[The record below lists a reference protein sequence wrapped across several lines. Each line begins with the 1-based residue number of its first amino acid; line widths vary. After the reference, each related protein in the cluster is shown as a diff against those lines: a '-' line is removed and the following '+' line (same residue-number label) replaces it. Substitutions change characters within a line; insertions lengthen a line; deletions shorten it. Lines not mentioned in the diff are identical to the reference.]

1 MRKDLSL
8 KNKTLAGTRNTAI
21 KSFLAPNP
29 SYLTLQPTHVLI
41 LSICFIANIM
51 LLHIIGRF
59 GSSVTLQTIISIVA
73 LAGALFLGYIVQR

>member
-1 MRKDLSL
+1 MKKDLSV

-21 KSFLAPNP
+21 KSFLTVTP
-29 SYLTLQPTHVLI
+29 SYITLQPTHVLI

-59 GSSVTLQTIISIVA
+59 GSSVTIQAVISAVA
-73 LAGALFLGYIVQR
+73 LIGALFVGYLVQK

>member
-1 MRKDLSL
+1 MKKELSV
-8 KNKTLAGTRNTAI
+8 KSKTLAGTRNTAI
-21 KSFLAPNP
+21 KSFLTTKP

-59 GSSVTLQTIISIVA
+59 GSSIALQTVISAVA
-73 LAGALFLGYIVQR
+73 LVAALVIGYMVQK